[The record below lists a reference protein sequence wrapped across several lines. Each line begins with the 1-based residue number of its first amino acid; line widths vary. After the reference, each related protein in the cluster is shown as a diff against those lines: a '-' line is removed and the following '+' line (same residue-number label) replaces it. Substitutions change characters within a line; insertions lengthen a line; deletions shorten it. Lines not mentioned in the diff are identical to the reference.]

1 MPASSSESKR
11 ESSSEPSAGEASA
24 ERGTASAA
32 LPGPS
37 RVRAAIGWL
46 QLALAAPLFAIG
58 WLTVVVVPTDALWMP
73 AIGATE
79 WGHLLALAPV
89 LVLLLPGWRSRAG
102 KAGAALAVAAA
113 LLLLSPLLRARS
125 VAADLPAR
133 VTAAFGDAA
142 PRALPGAPA
151 RSGPLVDEDLLGLPA
166 SDGAHVA
173 VTRHV
178 YREVAGERLPLDLYL
193 RPDAPAPRP
202 IVVVLH
208 GGAWRGGSLTQLPAI
223 DRYLAARGYAVAAVG
238 YRLAPRHPFPAAH
251 DDVLAAVAWLQAQAG
266 PLGLDPTRVVL
277 LGRSAG
283 GHLAL
288 LAAYRSGDPA
298 IRGVVAYYP
307 PTDMVWSWEHPSN
320 PRVFDS
326 PGALREFLGGD
337 PASRPDAYR
346 DASPLGF
353 VGPTS
358 PPTLLIHGG
367 RDAIVYHRQSERLAE
382 ALERAHVPHLLL
394 SLPWANHGCD
404 ANLAGPSGQ
413 LGTYAIERFLA
424 TVLR

>member
-1 MPASSSESKR
+1 MTDASPVDARRPAD
-11 ESSSEPSAGEASA
+11 GD
-24 ERGTASAA
+24 GTDA
-32 LPGPS
+32 PPS
-37 RVRAAIGWL
+37 RPRPALGWL
-46 QLALAAPLFAIG
+46 QLALAAPLVALG
-58 WLTVVVVPTDALWMP
+58 SLTLVVVPTDALWKP

-79 WGHLLALAPV
+79 WGHLLALLPV
-89 LVLLLPGWRSRAG
+89 LVLLLPGRRVRAG
-102 KAGAALAVAAA
+102 KVGAALAVVAA
-113 LLLLSPLLRARS
+113 LLLLSPLLRARG
-125 VAADLPAR
+125 VASALPAR
-133 VTAAFGDAA
+133 VTTAFGAA
-142 PRALPGAPA
+142 EPRASPGAPA
-151 RSGPLVDEDLLGLPA
+151 RPAPLVDGDLLGLPG
-166 SDGAHVA
+166 SGGEHVE

-193 RPDAPAPRP
+193 RPDAPTPRP
-202 IVVVLH
+202 IVVALH
-208 GGAWRGGSLTQLPAI
+208 GGGWRAGSLTQLPGI
-223 DRYLAARGYAVAAVG
+223 NRYLAARGHAVAAVG

-251 DDVLAAVAWLQAQAG
+251 DDVLAAITWLQEHAG
-266 PLGLDPTRVVL
+266 ELGLDPTRVVL

-288 LAAYRSGDPA
+288 LAAYRRADPS

-326 PGALREFLGGD
+326 RGALRDFLGGD
-337 PASRPDAYR
+337 PGSRPQAYR
-346 DASPLGF
+346 DASPIAH

-382 ALERAHVPHLLL
+382 ALQLAGVPHLLL

-413 LGTYAIERFLA
+413 LSTYAIERFLA
-424 TVLR
+424 SVFAP